1 MCEFLDI
8 RRSVCVYVAESF
20 HSFHSTHTLSLVLF
34 SFLFCSFSA
43 PLSLRAAATVL
54 TLRGSSYVSYRIYDW
69 KDRVHS
75 PMTRISLMFKTRY
88 DDSALFYASGE
99 SLKLQYIAAA
109 IKNHSL
115 SIEMDF
121 GEGVISIVLGDELT
135 GNYWHNLTIFHD
147 VRVVKVVLDDQM
159 KIIDIPGSIQN
170 LLFDPE
176 IYFGGGPD
184 LHKKKGLSSHNNF
197 VGSLKFTFY
206 NDIPILYE
214 LKKGNPK
221 VHYIGKWIL

>member
-1 MCEFLDI
+1 MHCTEPNITVFYI
-8 RRSVCVYVAESF
+8 SMYTS
-20 HSFHSTHTLSLVLF
+20 
-34 SFLFCSFSA
+34 
-43 PLSLRAAATVL
+43 AAATVL

-75 PMTRISLMFKTRY
+75 PMARISLMFKTRF

-99 SLKLQYIAAA
+99 SLKHQYIAAS

-115 SIEMDF
+115 NIEMDF

-147 VRVVKVVLDDQM
+147 VKVVKVVLDDQM
-159 KIIDIPGSIQN
+159 KIIDIPGNIRN

-184 LHKKKGLSSHNNF
+184 LHKKKGLSSNNNF
-197 VGSLKFTFY
+197 VGSLKYTFY
-206 NDIPILYE
+206 NDISILYE

-221 VHYIGKWIL
+221 VHYIGELMFFFVYI